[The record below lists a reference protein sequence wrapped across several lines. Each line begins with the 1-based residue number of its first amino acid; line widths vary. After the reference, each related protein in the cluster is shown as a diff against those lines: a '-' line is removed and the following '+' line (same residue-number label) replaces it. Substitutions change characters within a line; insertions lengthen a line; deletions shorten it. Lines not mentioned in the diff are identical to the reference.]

1 MISIRSIEAFV
12 FRVPVEIPIRTAV
25 GGFDNRPG
33 VFLKIVDADGCCGW
47 GEVFCNFPPCGAE
60 HRARLV
66 ETMLKPLL
74 LEKSAFSTPR
84 AVYRHLTE
92 KTEII
97 AIKSGEFGPFA
108 QTIAGIDI
116 ALWDLWAK
124 RHNKPIWKM
133 LNPEGNP
140 FVNAYASG
148 LGPDYPETIALS
160 KQQEGY
166 RSFKLKVGF
175 DPEFDEKNV
184 IALRNALG
192 SDARIMID
200 ANQVWNLEEA
210 KSRAAVFEKYDVYWI
225 EEPIRC
231 NRPLSEWQDLARFS
245 SIPLAAGENLRS
257 HKQFQQAI
265 EGGAIRFLQPDIIKW
280 GGFSDLLPIIEKS
293 DRAGIIYCPH
303 SLAGAVGLMASA
315 HLLAAGRCPGM
326 LEIDANDN
334 PLRTELFDAF
344 PLITDGGV
352 TLPDTP
358 GLGREP
364 DLRAI
369 EKYRVAF

>member
-1 MISIRSIEAFV
+1 MISIRSIEVFV

-33 VFLKIVDADGCCGW
+33 VFLKIVDADGFYGW

-74 LEKSAFSTPR
+74 LEKSAFSTPQ
-84 AVYRHLTE
+84 AVYRYLTE

-124 RHNKPIWKM
+124 RHNAPIWKM

-140 FVNAYASG
+140 FVDAYASG
-148 LGPDYPETIALS
+148 LGPDHPETIALS

-175 DPEFDEKNV
+175 DPEFDEKNLIV
-184 IALRNALG
+184 LRNALG
-192 SDARIMID
+192 PDARPCP
-200 ANQVWNLEEA
+200 
-210 KSRAAVFEKYDVYWI
+210 AA
-225 EEPIRC
+225 C
-231 NRPLSEWQDLARFS
+231 
-245 SIPLAAGENLRS
+245 
-257 HKQFQQAI
+257 
-265 EGGAIRFLQPDIIKW
+265 
-280 GGFSDLLPIIEKS
+280 
-293 DRAGIIYCPH
+293 
-303 SLAGAVGLMASA
+303 
-315 HLLAAGRCPGM
+315 
-326 LEIDANDN
+326 
-334 PLRTELFDAF
+334 
-344 PLITDGGV
+344 
-352 TLPDTP
+352 
-358 GLGREP
+358 
-364 DLRAI
+364 
-369 EKYRVAF
+369 